1 MKQLTFGLRPKRSF
15 TLSLALI
22 GLVALAGCSRVSE
35 SRLTE
40 ERAQKTQGEA
50 QKGSPKAAPEKRN
63 EAPKTTVESE
73 AQRKERAR
81 GPASGEQAYRFETSG
96 RLVAIGDL
104 HGDFEAT
111 RAVFRLVGATDASD
125 RWAGGTLTIVQTGD
139 QLDRGDGERSI
150 LEFLERLV
158 GEARAAG
165 GRLIVLNGNHETMN
179 ALGDFRYVTA
189 GALRAFDG
197 PEESPH
203 AQVFPSQLRGRA
215 SAFLPGGVWAK
226 KLAERPIIVQ
236 VNDVLFAHAGVRAPH
251 VDYGIERLNRETS
264 AWLRG
269 ELKNPPRLITDEEGP
284 LWTRVYGNPEL
295 DETACSVLAR
305 ALDRAKARRM
315 VVGHTVQQ
323 GGVSAACDE
332 RVYRIDVGLSAYYG
346 GRSIQALEI
355 LPSGTR
361 VLMGSR

>member
-1 MKQLTFGLRPKRSF
+1 MKQLTVSSGAMKRLTFSF
-15 TLSLALI
+15 VCGALLSLS
-22 GLVALAGCSRVSE
+22 GCSRVSE

-40 ERAQKTQGEA
+40 ERAQEAQAEEKKPSPAATEERKAAPAGAGEA
-50 QKGSPKAAPEKRN
+50 QHKEGAAD
-63 EAPKTTVESE
+63 A
-73 AQRKERAR
+73 
-81 GPASGEQAYRFETSG
+81 GEQAYRYQTSG

-111 RAVFRLVGATDASD
+111 RAVFRLVGATDAAD
-125 RWAGGTLTIVQTGD
+125 RWVGGTLTIVQTGD
-139 QLDRGDGERSI
+139 QLDRGDGERLI
-150 LEFLERLV
+150 LEFLERLA
-158 GEARAAG
+158 GEASAAG

-189 GALRAFDG
+189 GALSAFDG
-197 PEESPH
+197 SEESPL

-215 SAFLPGGVWAK
+215 GAFLPGGAWAK
-226 KLAERPIIVQ
+226 KLAERPVIVQ

-251 VDYGIERLNRETS
+251 VDYGIDRLNRETA

-269 ELKNPPRLITDEEGP
+269 ELRHPPRLITDEEGP
-284 LWTRVYGNPEL
+284 LWTRVYGNPRL
-295 DETACSVLAR
+295 DDEACSVLTR
-305 ALDRAKARRM
+305 ALERAKARRM

-355 LPSGTR
+355 LSNGAR
-361 VLMGSR
+361 VLTTPR